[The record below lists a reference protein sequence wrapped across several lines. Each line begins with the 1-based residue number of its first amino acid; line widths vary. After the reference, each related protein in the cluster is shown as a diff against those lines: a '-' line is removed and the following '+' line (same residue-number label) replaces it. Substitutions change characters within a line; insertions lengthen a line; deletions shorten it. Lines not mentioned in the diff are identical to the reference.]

1 MPAPSQSNK
10 RRLIAMLAI
19 VIVAFFLLAFRLVQV
34 QIIDAPELQ
43 EMAVEQW
50 TRDLPVPAR
59 RGKIL
64 DRNGQI
70 VAQSGTAYQVYLR
83 PGKIERPDDVANMM
97 SEMLGLDRESVYT
110 KAVDKKKDT
119 VLLKRQ
125 ISRQLAE
132 EINALNNPGIVTTI
146 DTKRYYP
153 MRNLLS
159 QLIGFTT
166 VDGEG
171 QAGLELQYD
180 KYLKGLAGRTVAE
193 TDLRGREL
201 PLGAQ
206 QYIPPRDG
214 YNVILTIDAVVQ
226 TFLEKALDEALIVN
240 NALSVQG
247 IVMNPKTGEIL
258 ALSTKPDFDLNA
270 PPRDDMTLL
279 QSLMKNKIFTDQ
291 YEPGSTFKIITTAA
305 GLDSG
310 TVTVHDTFNC
320 GGAHIV
326 DGQRIKCW
334 KAGGH
339 PGGQDLAEGVRNS
352 CNPVFMQIALRMQ
365 KDTFYDYIYRF
376 GFGSPTDAGF
386 VGEGKGDVRHIKY
399 VKNVDLARIGFGQ
412 AIAVTP
418 IQLAAAVSATI
429 NGGVLMRPSL
439 VKEISTNDGE
449 IVEKFE
455 PVPVRRVIKEETSA
469 IMRDILESVVKDGS
483 GRNAHIPGFRVG
495 GKTGTAQKY
504 DEVTNKPSS
513 SKLIASFVGFAPADD
528 PELLCLILVDEPQVS
543 VVFGSTVA
551 APLVQSVLNDTL
563 KYRKVTPQYAE
574 GEAPRPDTEV
584 PDVRHMQLAEA
595 AALLQN
601 SNLRSHEDGT
611 GMVVSQMPM
620 PGSKIPEG
628 TSVLLYMSSQQPE
641 ADEIVPLSAVVPDV
655 KGLSRLKAYD
665 ALEAAGLV
673 LEAGGD
679 EGAEAKAIDQL
690 PKAGSMVEEGAAI
703 LVDFELENKPPED
716 EEPED

>member
-132 EINALNNPGIVTTI
+132 EINALNNPGVVTTI

-180 KYLKGLAGRTVAE
+180 KYLKGIAGRTVAE

-214 YNVILTIDAVVQ
+214 YNVVLTIDAVVQ
-226 TFLEKALDEALIVN
+226 TFLEKALDEALLVN

-247 IVMNPKTGEIL
+247 VVMNPKTGEIL
-258 ALSTKPDFDLNA
+258 AISTKPA
-270 PPRDDMTLL
+270 QRH
-279 QSLMKNKIFTDQ
+279 
-291 YEPGSTFKIITTAA
+291 GSA
-305 GLDSG
+305 
-310 TVTVHDTFNC
+310 
-320 GGAHIV
+320 
-326 DGQRIKCW
+326 
-334 KAGGH
+334 
-339 PGGQDLAEGVRNS
+339 
-352 CNPVFMQIALRMQ
+352 
-365 KDTFYDYIYRF
+365 
-376 GFGSPTDAGF
+376 
-386 VGEGKGDVRHIKY
+386 
-399 VKNVDLARIGFGQ
+399 
-412 AIAVTP
+412 
-418 IQLAAAVSATI
+418 
-429 NGGVLMRPSL
+429 
-439 VKEISTNDGE
+439 
-449 IVEKFE
+449 
-455 PVPVRRVIKEETSA
+455 
-469 IMRDILESVVKDGS
+469 SV
-483 GRNAHIPGFRVG
+483 
-495 GKTGTAQKY
+495 
-504 DEVTNKPSS
+504 
-513 SKLIASFVGFAPADD
+513 
-528 PELLCLILVDEPQVS
+528 
-543 VVFGSTVA
+543 
-551 APLVQSVLNDTL
+551 
-563 KYRKVTPQYAE
+563 
-574 GEAPRPDTEV
+574 
-584 PDVRHMQLAEA
+584 
-595 AALLQN
+595 
-601 SNLRSHEDGT
+601 
-611 GMVVSQMPM
+611 
-620 PGSKIPEG
+620 
-628 TSVLLYMSSQQPE
+628 
-641 ADEIVPLSAVVPDV
+641 ADE
-655 KGLSRLKAYD
+655 KQGFY
-665 ALEAAGLV
+665 
-673 LEAGGD
+673 
-679 EGAEAKAIDQL
+679 
-690 PKAGSMVEEGAAI
+690 GSIRARFNV
-703 LVDFELENKPPED
+703 
-716 EEPED
+716 

>member
-10 RRLIAMLAI
+10 RRLIAMLAF
-19 VIVAFFLLAFRLVQV
+19 VIVAFFLLVYRLVQV
-34 QIIDAPELQ
+34 QIIRAPELQ

-70 VAQSGTAYQVYLR
+70 VAQSGTAYQVFLR
-83 PGKIERPDDVANMM
+83 PGKIDRPDEVASMM
-97 SEMLGLDRESVYT
+97 SELLGLEYEGVYN
-110 KAVDKKKDT
+110 KAIDKTKDT
-119 VLLKRQ
+119 ALLKRQ
-125 ISRQLAE
+125 ITREQAE
-132 EINALNNPGIVTTI
+132 RINALNNPGIVTSI

-180 KYLKGLAGRTVAE
+180 KYLKGVAGRTVAE
-193 TDLRGREL
+193 TDRRGVEL

-206 QYIPPRDG
+206 QYISPQDG
-214 YNVILTIDAVVQ
+214 YNVTLTIDAVIQ

-247 IVMNPKTGEIL
+247 LVMNPKTGEIL
-258 ALSTKPDFDLNA
+258 AVSTKPDFDLNA
-270 PPRDDMTLL
+270 PPRNDMELL
-279 QSLMKNKIFTDQ
+279 QSLMKNKIFTDA
-291 YEPGSTFKIITTAA
+291 YEPGSTFKVITTAA

-310 TVTVHDTFNC
+310 AVTVHDTFNC
-320 GGAHIV
+320 GGSYVV

-334 KAGGH
+334 STRH
-339 PGGQDLAEGVRNS
+339 PNGQTLPEGVRNS

-365 KDTFYDYIYRF
+365 KETFYDYIYRF
-376 GFGSPTDAGF
+376 GFGSPTDVGF
-386 VGEGKGDVRHIKY
+386 VGEAKGIVNHIKY
-399 VKNVDLARIGFGQ
+399 VKNLDLARIGFGQ
-412 AIAVTP
+412 SIAMTP
-418 IQLAAAVSATI
+418 IQIATAVSATI

-439 VKEISTNDGE
+439 VKEISTDEGE
-449 IVEKFE
+449 IIEAFE

-469 IMRDILESVVKDGS
+469 IMRDILESVVYDGS
-483 GRNAHIPGFRVG
+483 GKNAYIPGFRVG

-504 DEVTNKPSS
+504 DETGRPSS
-513 SKLIASFVGFAPADD
+513 SKLIASFVGFAPAND
-528 PELLCLILVDEPQVS
+528 PELLCLILVDEPQVA

-563 KYRKVTPQYAE
+563 KYRKVTPQYKE
-574 GEAPRPDTEV
+574 GEEPKPETEV
-584 PDVRHMQLAEA
+584 PDVRHMQLADA
-595 AALLQN
+595 GLQLQQ
-601 SNLRSHEDGT
+601 SNLRWHEDGT

-620 PGSKIPEG
+620 PGAKIPEG
-628 TSVLLYMSSQQPE
+628 TSVLLYMSSQQPDAE
-641 ADEIVPLSAVVPDV
+641 EIVPLSSVVPDV
-655 KGLSRLKAYD
+655 KGLSRLKAND
-665 ALEAAGLV
+665 ALAEAGLV
-673 LEAGGD
+673 LEAQGD
-679 EGAEAKAIDQL
+679 EGAEAQAVDQL
-690 PKAGSMVEEGAAI
+690 PAAGSMVEEGASI
-703 LVDFELENKPPED
+703 LVDFELENKPE

>member
-1 MPAPSQSNK
+1 
-10 RRLIAMLAI
+10 MLAI

-83 PGKIERPDDVANMM
+83 PSKIERPDDVANMM
-97 SEMLGLDRESVYT
+97 SEMLGLDREGVYT
-110 KAVDKKKDT
+110 KAMDKKKDT

-180 KYLKGLAGRTVAE
+180 KYLKGVAGRTVVE

-214 YNVILTIDAVVQ
+214 YNVVLTIDAVVQ
-226 TFLEKALDEALIVN
+226 TFLEKALDEALSVN

-258 ALSTKPDFDLNA
+258 AISTKPDFDLNA
-270 PPRDDMTLL
+270 PPRDNMELL
-279 QSLMKNKIFTDQ
+279 QSLMRNKVFTDA

-310 TVTVHDTFNC
+310 VVTVNDTFNC

-334 KAGGH
+334 STRH
-339 PGGQDLAEGVRNS
+339 PNGQTLPEGVRNS

-365 KDTFYDYIYRF
+365 KETFHDYIYRF
-376 GFGSPTDAGF
+376 GFGSPTDVGF
-386 VGEGKGDVRHIKY
+386 VGESKGIVNHIKY

-412 AIAVTP
+412 SISVTP
-418 IQLAAAVSATI
+418 IQLASAISATI

-439 VKEISTNDGE
+439 VKEINTDEGE

-455 PVPVRRVIKEETSA
+455 PVPVRRVIREETSA
-469 IMRDILESVVKDGS
+469 IMREILESVVNDGS

-504 DEVTNKPSS
+504 DELTGKPSS

-528 PELLCLILVDEPQVS
+528 PELLCLILVDEPKVA

-563 KYRKVTPQYAE
+563 KYRKITPQYAE
-574 GEAPRPDTEV
+574 GEEPRPETEV
-584 PDVRHMQLAEA
+584 PDVRHMQLTD
-595 AALLQN
+595 AALRLQQ

-628 TSVLLYMSSQQPE
+628 TSVLLYMSSQQPDV
-641 ADEIVPLSAVVPDV
+641 DEIVPLSAVVPDV
-655 KGLSRLKAYD
+655 KGLSRLKAND
-665 ALEAAGLV
+665 ALQAAGLV

-679 EGAEAKAIDQL
+679 EGAEAKAVDQL

-703 LVDFELENKPPED
+703 LVDFELENKPPKD
-716 EEPED
+716 EEPEDG